1 MNKRW
6 WFLLGVGA
14 GCSAVTL
21 ATRSRPRHTELEDGK
36 KLMGFGSQEDW
47 QIFNERFPIFVEKYT
62 ALDALKDKIFQRAGV
77 GDKLQRVVFALGR
90 VCAED
95 FQQALLLCGN
105 GFGIGALQIIRGLF
119 ERQTTA
125 AYLMKYPEHLDDFLD
140 FHFVQMRRGL
150 NHARK
155 MYRDD
160 DEFTKLVPKERQ
172 DEIEWD
178 YQNVIARFTEDVCKK
193 CNTTKPM
200 GSWSKYNTP
209 ELARRA
215 ERGLAELY
223 YVHYFQPTMF
233 SHSSVYSLLAR
244 LREDDDGQAIF
255 DHEGQRKHVAE
266 ALVAA
271 HLLLIHVLD
280 MHNDYFKLGL
290 DKEVR
295 AVYEDYKQSWRHY
308 RPPDELVT

>member
-1 MNKRW
+1 M
-6 WFLLGVGA
+6 GVWV
-14 GCSAVTL
+14 GCSAVAL
-21 ATRSRPRHTELEDGK
+21 GSCVRRRHNVLEADGE
-36 KLMGFGSQEDW
+36 LMGFGSQEDW
-47 QIFNERFPIFVEKYT
+47 QIFNERFPVFVEKYA
-62 ALDALKDKIFQRAGV
+62 ALDALKDKVFQRTGI

-125 AYLMKYPEHLDDFLD
+125 AYLIKYPEYLDDFLD

-150 NHARK
+150 SHARK
-155 MYRDD
+155 MYKDE

-172 DEIEWD
+172 DEIERD

-193 CNTTKPM
+193 CKTTKPM

-244 LREDDDGQAIF
+244 LREDDQGQSIF
-255 DHEGQRKHVAE
+255 DHEGQRKHVAQ

-271 HLLLIHVLD
+271 HLLQIHVLD
-280 MHNDYFKLGL
+280 MHNNYFKLGL
-290 DKEVR
+290 DNEVR
-295 AVYEDYKQSWRHY
+295 AVYEDYKQSWVDY
-308 RPPDELVT
+308 RLPEDPA

>member
-6 WFLLGVGA
+6 WLLWGICA

-21 ATRSRPRHTELEDGK
+21 ASRLRSRTNVLQEEK
-36 KLMGFGSQEDW
+36 ELMGFGSQEDW
-47 QIFNERFPIFVEKYT
+47 QIFNERFPLFVEKYA
-62 ALDALKDKIFQRAGV
+62 ALDALKDKIFQRTGM
-77 GDKLQRVVFALGR
+77 GDKLQRVIFALGR

-125 AYLMKYPEHLDDFLD
+125 AYLIRYPEHLDDFLD

-150 NHARK
+150 SHARK
-155 MYRDD
+155 MYKDD
-160 DEFTKLVPKERQ
+160 DEFMKLVPKERQ
-172 DEIEWD
+172 DEIERD
-178 YQNVIARFTEDVCKK
+178 YRNVIARFTEDVCKK
-193 CNTTKPM
+193 CKTTKPM

-223 YVHYFQPTMF
+223 YVHSFNLRCFHIVRSTR
-233 SHSSVYSLLAR
+233 SLPDYERTTTDR
-244 LREDDDGQAIF
+244 LFLITKVRENMSLK
-255 DHEGQRKHVAE
+255 R
-266 ALVAA
+266 
-271 HLLLIHVLD
+271 
-280 MHNDYFKLGL
+280 
-290 DKEVR
+290 
-295 AVYEDYKQSWRHY
+295 
-308 RPPDELVT
+308 